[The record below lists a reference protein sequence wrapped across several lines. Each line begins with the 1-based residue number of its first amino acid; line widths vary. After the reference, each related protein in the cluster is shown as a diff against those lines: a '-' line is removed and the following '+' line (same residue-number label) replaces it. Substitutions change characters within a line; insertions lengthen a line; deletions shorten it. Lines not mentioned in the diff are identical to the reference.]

1 MLFLQYVFNGK
12 LRFSFHILAFQPMAQ
27 NMLRHLRWM
36 VQKVGSS
43 AVLQISGP
51 KWPGPFAP
59 PKANFSSEINSHDN
73 TLGFLG

>member
-12 LRFSFHILAFQPMAQ
+12 LRFSFHILALQPLAQ

-43 AVLQISGP
+43 TVLQISGP
-51 KWPGPFAP
+51 KWPGLFAP